1 MKRSHFTHA
10 ALGALS
16 ALALMGAANAAPAEN
31 RAMPALT
38 FTDLDGKPH
47 SLPKEWSGGNGVL
60 ILGFAH
66 DARLQM
72 DAWRDALKLTPSD
85 RWIEAPVVGNV
96 SGIIQ
101 PMIKAGMKGKY
112 EGALRSHVTPVFDG
126 ADVVRNAVVPND
138 AKVVVL
144 VLDGAGHILGRA
156 EGEPNASLVASI
168 SAAR

>member
-1 MKRSHFTHA
+1 MKRSVFA
-10 ALGALS
+10 RGALGVLS
-16 ALALMGAANAAPAEN
+16 ALTLIGGASAALAES
-31 RAMPALT
+31 RAFPALT
-38 FTDLDGKPH
+38 LTDLDGKAHP
-47 SLPKEWSGGNGVL
+47 LPKEWSSGNGVL

-66 DARLQM
+66 DARVQM
-72 DAWRDALKLTPSD
+72 DAWREALKLTPND

-96 SGIIQ
+96 SSLIQ

-126 ADVVRNAVVPND
+126 ADAVRDAVAPND

-144 VLDGAGHILGRA
+144 VLDGAGQILGRA
-156 EGEPNASLVASI
+156 EGAPSATLIASI